1 MKKVTNSSIKNGIRE
16 GVYIE
21 YTRDT
26 PRPKHITKIAV
37 STGVYG
43 ISGGVFVD
51 DETGIIYAIP
61 SRSTALLSVF

>member
-1 MKKVTNSSIKNGIRE
+1 MKKVTKRSISDGIRE

-37 STGVYG
+37 SVGVYG

-51 DETGIIYAIP
+51 DETGITYAIP
-61 SRSTALLSVF
+61 SRSSALLSIF

>member
-1 MKKVTNSSIKNGIRE
+1 MEKVTKRSINDGIRE

-37 STGVYG
+37 SVGVYG

-51 DETGIIYAIP
+51 EETGITYAIP
-61 SRSTALLSVF
+61 SRSSALLSIF

>member
-1 MKKVTNSSIKNGIRE
+1 MKKVTKRSINDGIRE

-26 PRPKHITKIAV
+26 PRPQHITKIAV